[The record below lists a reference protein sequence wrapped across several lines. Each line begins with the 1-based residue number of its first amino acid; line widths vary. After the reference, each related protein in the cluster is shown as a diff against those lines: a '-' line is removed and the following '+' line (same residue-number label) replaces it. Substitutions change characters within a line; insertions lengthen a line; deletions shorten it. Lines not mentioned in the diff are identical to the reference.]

1 MTPSVRMPVPPTE
14 PGLFQQLPVVSLM
27 PQDEPVYNPA
37 RLPGENLH
45 SASYTNNPVV
55 DRTLIFGN
63 YFSSTFYR
71 PFLCLIETFIL
82 SPCSGFYQNLYS
94 FILQWSM
101 NQFLG
106 SRQECSVKIPAFN
119 NLLLYRWFQIALL
132 SPLCPW
138 STWLQLTWVMS
149 LLGLSP
155 RLPTIG
161 LVKSSSGLLGHQLLR
176 LSWCLSW
183 HRVVLPL
190 LLWRQ
195 VVRLLLLPLLTPHP
209 FGEFFRQL
217 SLFFPWGWIH
227 SLLINLPN

>member
-14 PGLFQQLPVVSLM
+14 PGLFQQLPVVALM
-27 PQDEPVYNPA
+27 PRDEPVYNPA

-63 YFSSTFYR
+63 YFLLPFYQSFSM
-71 PFLCLIETFIL
+71 PIKTSIL

-101 NQFLG
+101 NQFLE
-106 SRQECSVKIPAFN
+106 SRRECSVKIPASN
-119 NLLLYRWFQIALL
+119 NLLLYRWFLIDLL

-149 LLGLSP
+149 SLGLSP
-155 RLPTIG
+155 RLPTTG
-161 LVKSSSGLLGHQLLR
+161 LVKSSLGLLGHQLLR

-183 HRVVLPL
+183 HQAVLPL
-190 LLWRQ
+190 LWRR
-195 VVRLLLLPLLTPHP
+195 VVPLLLLLLLTPHL

-217 SLFFPWGWIH
+217 SLFFPWGWIQ